1 MMYQPMEI
9 IKGCVVRGN
18 GLGHGFGFPTANIE
32 PLVEPTSPDGV
43 YMAEIVVD
51 DVRHGA
57 VVNIGRSPSV
67 VLAGRRR
74 VEAHILDFRGDI
86 YGRRVELRLLKF
98 LRSERKFSSREELV
112 AQIAADRDL
121 AQMLYIS
128 QFVNKL

>member
-67 VLAGRRR
+67 VFAGRRR

-86 YGRRVELRLLKF
+86 YGRRVELHLLKF